1 MIEAFQHGDPVA
13 VGIDLPV
20 YDIRIDEIAPE
31 VQTALARDF
40 A

>member
-1 MIEAFQHGDPVA
+1 MIDAFKRGNPVSI
-13 VGIDLPV
+13 GIDLPV

-31 VQTALARDF
+31 VQAALARDF